1 MADNLVIVESPA
13 KAKTIKKYLGKD
25 FEVLAS
31 YGHVR
36 DLIPKEGAVDPDHG
50 YAMKYQVLEKNERHV
65 DAIARSLRKSKFLY
79 LATDPDREG
88 EAIAWHLK
96 EILQSRG
103 DLKGKHVHRVVF
115 YEITRNAIR
124 EAVGQPRDLSLD
136 LVNAQQA
143 RRALDYLVG
152 FNLSPLLWKK
162 VRQGLSAGRVQSPA
176 LRMICEREAEIQ
188 AFIPQEYWT
197 IDGQGSRTAQSFPLK
212 LLEYRGQRVEQF
224 SFTNEEQARQ
234 VERTI
239 QAASRITAP
248 GAAGDDASGK
258 LRVVTIDRKQRRRNP
273 APPFTTSTLQQEAA
287 RKLNFNARRT
297 MRLAQQLYEGM
308 DIGEEGSVGLITYM
322 RTDSVS
328 LAAEAVQ
335 EIREVATRLYGK
347 AEVADEPRIYKTKS
361 KNAQE
366 AHEAIRPTSA
376 AITPA
381 SLEGK
386 VDEDHLR
393 LYTLIWK
400 RAVASQM
407 NHAVFDTVAVDMLAG
422 ADGAERH
429 VLRANGSTLIKP
441 GYISVYQEGTDD
453 TKSDDGDHVLP
464 PMNEGD
470 LVDLVALRAE
480 QHFTEPPP
488 RYSEASLVKALEE
501 HGIGRPSTYA
511 TIISTL
517 QDREYVEMDARRFIP
532 TDIGKIV
539 GRFLTEHFHRYV
551 EYGFTASMEDEL
563 DAVSRGEE
571 EWTVPLDKFWKPF
584 IDQVETIEKNVTR
597 EQVAQ
602 ARELGKDPATGK
614 PVTVRMGRYGPFVQI
629 GTKDDEEKPKF
640 AGLRPG
646 QKMDA
651 ITLDDAMYLFTLPR
665 TLGETAEGEKIIANV
680 GQFGPYVKYGSKY
693 VSLKEDDPYTV
704 TLERALEV
712 IRLKKEADAAR
723 LILDFPDDGIQ
734 VLNGRYG
741 PYITDKKKNA
751 KIPKE
756 RDPKSLTLEECRTL
770 LEQAPER
777 GTGRFGR
784 FRRGKKAAA
793 TTAAPAAGDGAAGDG
808 AAAQAKTKATGKK
821 KKAATNGGVPADGA
835 AGIAR
840 AAGSKGTAAGKGA
853 AVPVGKGAVSKG
865 VSAKAVSKASA
876 AGSGA
881 KPTHSTPASHAASHT
896 AATASPRGAAHA
908 AAKKAAASVAQSA
921 KSAATT
927 KGKASAH
934 DGHKPTATS
943 AKAKAAAK
951 KGKAPKAPASGKAS
965 STRPRGVK

>member
-36 DLIPKEGAVDPDHG
+36 DLVPKEGAVDPEKG

-65 DAIARSLRKSKFLY
+65 DAIARTLRKAKSLY

-88 EAIAWHLK
+88 EAIAWHLR
-96 EILQSRG
+96 EILDSRG
-103 DLKGKHVHRVVF
+103 DLKGKDVHRVVF
-115 YEITRNAIR
+115 YEITRNAVR
-124 EAVGQPRDLSLD
+124 EAVAQPRGLSLD

-176 LRMICEREAEIQ
+176 LRMICEREAEIL
-188 AFIPQEYWT
+188 AFIPQEYWSL
-197 IDGQGSRTAQSFPLK
+197 DGEGSHTAQTFPLK
-212 LLEYRGQRVEQF
+212 LVEYRGQKVEQF
-224 SFTNEEQARQ
+224 SFTNETQARE

-239 QAASRITAP
+239 QAAAHSEAP
-248 GAAGDDASGK
+248 ADGPADGRPGQ
-258 LRVVTIDRKQRRRNP
+258 LRVIAIDRKQRRRNP

-287 RKLNFNARRT
+287 RKLGFNARRT
-297 MRLAQQLYEGM
+297 MRLAQQLYEGL
-308 DIGEEGSVGLITYM
+308 DIGGDEGSVGLITYM

-328 LAAEAVQ
+328 LAAEAIQ

-381 SLEGK
+381 SIEGK
-386 VDEDHLR
+386 IEEDHFR
-393 LYTLIWK
+393 LYSLIWK

-422 ADGAERH
+422 PDGPDRH
-429 VLRANGSTLIKP
+429 MLRANGSTLVKP
-441 GYISVYQEGTDD
+441 GYISVYQEGIDD
-453 TKSDDGDHVLP
+453 AKADDSDHVLP
-464 PMNEGD
+464 PMTEGD
-470 LVDLVALRAE
+470 TVDLLAMHAE

-551 EYGFTASMEDEL
+551 EYGFTAAMEDEL

-584 IDQVETIEKNVTR
+584 IDQVESIEKNVTR

-602 ARELGKDPATGK
+602 ARELGKDAATGK
-614 PVTVRMGRYGPFVQI
+614 PVTVRMGRFGPFVQI
-629 GTKDDEEKPKF
+629 GTKDDEEKPRF

-646 QKMDA
+646 QKMDTINLA
-651 ITLDDAMYLFTLPR
+651 DAMDLFQLPR
-665 TLGETAEGEKIIANV
+665 TLGVTADGETMVTNV
-680 GQFGPYVKYGSKY
+680 GRFGPYVKYGSKY

-704 TLERALEV
+704 THERALEV
-712 IRLKKEADAAR
+712 IRLKQEADANR

-751 KIPKE
+751 KIPKDRE
-756 RDPKSLTLEECRTL
+756 PKSLTLEDCKAL
-770 LEQAPER
+770 IAAAPER
-777 GTGRFGR
+777 GGGRFGR
-784 FRRGKKAAA
+784 FGRGKKGAA
-793 TTAAPAAGDGAAGDG
+793 AAPAAGAAASAEGGKGAGKKKKTANGAAKAADSHAAKGGDG
-808 AAAQAKTKATGKK
+808 AAAKSTG
-821 KKAATNGGVPADGA
+821 
-835 AGIAR
+835 
-840 AAGSKGTAAGKGA
+840 
-853 AVPVGKGAVSKG
+853 
-865 VSAKAVSKASA
+865 
-876 AGSGA
+876 
-881 KPTHSTPASHAASHT
+881 KPTHATPASHGAAAST
-896 AATASPRGAAHA
+896 PSPRAAARA
-908 AAKKAAASVAQSA
+908 AAKKVASSP
-921 KSAATT
+921 KSA
-927 KGKASAH
+927 AH
-934 DGHKPTATS
+934 DGHKAVPTA
-943 AKAKAAAK
+943 AKAKATAKQGTAA
-951 KGKAPKAPASGKAS
+951 KAPATGKGSGS
-965 STRPRGVK
+965 RPRGVK